1 MYLFG
6 AFISGWMKR
15 WRGKIVTVGIVIVI
29 VLLSVREEDSLEWI
43 CAAGGRGGDKNSLE
57 WISCSFLLVVIF
69 TLCIHQY
76 NDIDGIVRRKFKK
89 RF

>member
-1 MYLFG
+1 M
-6 AFISGWMKR
+6 AM
-15 WRGKIVTVGIVIVI
+15 GIMIVI
-29 VLLSVREEDSLEWI
+29 VLRSGGGADSLEGI